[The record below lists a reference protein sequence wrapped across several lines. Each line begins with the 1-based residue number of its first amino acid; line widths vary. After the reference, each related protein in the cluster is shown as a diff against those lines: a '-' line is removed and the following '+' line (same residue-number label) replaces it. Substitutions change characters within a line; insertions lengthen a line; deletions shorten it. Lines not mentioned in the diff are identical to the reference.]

1 MTNDVEKDI
10 ESVLL
15 TEEEIKNKV
24 SEMVRRIDSDYR
36 GRGLVMIAVLK
47 GSVLFLADLVRGF
60 KRPLEF
66 DFIGVSSYEGGK
78 VSSGVVKLDKEIAI
92 DIKGKNVL
100 VVDDILDTGRTLG
113 FVKHHLLR
121 FEPNEIK
128 ICVLVNKEVKKA
140 IDVEA
145 DYWGFKIPNVFIVG
159 YGMDFENNYRHLPYI
174 GILKR

>member
-1 MTNDVEKDI
+1 MYNDVEKDI

-15 TEEEIKNKV
+15 TQEQIRQKV

-36 GRGLVMIAVLK
+36 GKELVMIAVLK

-78 VSSGVVKLDKEIAI
+78 VSTGVVRLDKEIAI

-113 FVKHHLLR
+113 FVKHYLQK

-128 ICVLVNKEVKKA
+128 ICVLVNKEIKRA

-159 YGMDFENNYRHLPYI
+159 YGMDFENHYRHLPYI